1 MAGELE
7 RFTAA
12 ATSSPPT
19 QHQRDH
25 VAHNQEAVRA
35 TARAFDQLPEGR
47 LRSLAY
53 TALEEALMWANK
65 AVFQ

>member
-7 RFTAA
+7 RFTSA
-12 ATSSPPT
+12 ATAAPPT
-19 QHQRDH
+19 SQQRDH
-25 VAHNQEAVRA
+25 VAWNVDAIRA
-35 TARAFDQLPEGR
+35 AAKAFEDLPEGR
-47 LRSLAY
+47 LRSLAF